1 MFWIQKVVADAVLA
15 AKWDM
20 DAFNYEAQGSG
31 KQFPW
36 HLRDVLGVSPA
47 FSRLPKPVAVFL

>member
-31 KQFPW
+31 MALTFTEWQCSALQQFPW
-36 HLRDVLGVSPA
+36 HLRDV
-47 FSRLPKPVAVFL
+47 

>member
-20 DAFNYEAQGSG
+20 DAFNYQAQGSG
-31 KQFPW
+31 MVSDDTLQQFPW
-36 HLRDVLGVSPA
+36 HLRD
-47 FSRLPKPVAVFL
+47 F